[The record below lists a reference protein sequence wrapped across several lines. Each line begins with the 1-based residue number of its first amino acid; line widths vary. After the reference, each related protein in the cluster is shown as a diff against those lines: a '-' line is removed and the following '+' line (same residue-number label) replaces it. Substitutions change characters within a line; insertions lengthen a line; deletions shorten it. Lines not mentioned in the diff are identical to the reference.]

1 MWRPV
6 GCQKARFV
14 FGRSE
19 WLTHRAY
26 VAVLLFVL
34 LLCPIDGWGQGSD
47 LAIEVVPASVELTHE
62 EPSGTQRPRTEP
74 VKVWI
79 LVHNPTAET
88 LHKVRISWLNQEGA
102 HLTWASPAQQVPRS
116 LSPHQDFAYTLV
128 VTPDS
133 AADVSSTLPLRVDYA
148 TRSGSRIAHAS
159 LTVKPMESLSAEKV
173 LDVQVKTPGEPL
185 QERRPARMYLVLTN
199 KSGVPV
205 EIGPVVSEGPPFL
218 QFGAPVE
225 IRAATYKGSPRMT
238 SDASPSHLDP
248 GETRTLA
255 IDVAAKD
262 RVKQGKQL
270 LVFSIPVTWTQGH
283 QVQRRIR
290 VVTQAVTVGVLGET
304 GLLTLLAVPSFLV
317 LPGFLF
323 LGTLGLFQRL
333 IGSRRDDEKDADGT
347 WPLKTVRDFWIVAI
361 TLSGLAIGLLGP
373 WWNLLDGYGFNDIV
387 RVWCVAFLLG
397 FLTYI
402 TYYAWEQGITIKP
415 GDAPLTVLEKLGR
428 RHRVSQLW
436 RTFVH
441 VWRRLRRLDPFRS
454 TVLERVTLED
464 GSTAYV
470 LPYRGKDKLIAPR
483 MTFDRAKLSVALG
496 DQITTQIDRGDA
508 GALAKLLRAG
518 SIEVRW
524 KNLAGLVG
532 PSLVD
537 AAKVKA
543 ADGRSII

>member
-6 GCQKARFV
+6 GCQKVRFV
-14 FGRSE
+14 STRSE
-19 WLTHRAY
+19 WRTHRAY
-26 VAVLLFVL
+26 IAVLLFAL
-34 LLCPIDGWGQGSD
+34 LLCPVDGWGQGSD
-47 LAIEVVPASVELTHE
+47 IGVEVVPATVELTHE
-62 EPSGTQRPRTEP
+62 EPSGTQLPRKEP
-74 VKVWI
+74 VKVWV

-88 LHKVRISWLNQEGA
+88 LRKVRLSWLNQEGA
-102 HLTWASPAQQVPRS
+102 HLTWASPAQQPPRS
-116 LSPHQDFAYTLV
+116 LLPHQDFAYTLV

-133 AADVSSTLPLRVDYA
+133 AADVSSTVPLRVDYT
-148 TRSGSRIAHAS
+148 TRSGPRIAHAS
-159 LTVKPMESLSAEKV
+159 LTVKPTESLSAEKV
-173 LDVQVKTPGEPL
+173 LEIQVKTPGESL
-185 QERRPARMYLVLTN
+185 EERRPARVYLILTN

-205 EIGPVVSEGPPFL
+205 ELGPVVSEGPPFL

-225 IRAATYKGSPRMT
+225 IRAATYNGPPVMT
-238 SDASPSHLDP
+238 SGAPPSHLDP

-255 IDVAAKD
+255 IDVATRD
-262 RVKQGKQL
+262 RVKQGKQI

-283 QVQRRIR
+283 QVQKRIR
-290 VVTQAVTVGVLGET
+290 VVTQPVTVGVLGES

-323 LGTLGLFQRL
+323 LGSLGLFQRL
-333 IGSRRDDEKDADGT
+333 IGARRDDEKDADGT

-387 RVWCVAFLLG
+387 RVWCVAFVLG

-428 RHRVSQLW
+428 RDRVFLLW
-436 RTFVH
+436 RTFGQW
-441 VWRRLRRLDPFRS
+441 WRRLRRLDPFRS
-454 TVLERVTLED
+454 TVLERVILED
-464 GSTAYV
+464 GSTAFV

-496 DQITTQIDRGDA
+496 DQITTLLDRGDA

-518 SIEVRW
+518 NIEVRW

-537 AAKVKA
+537 TTKVKA